1 MNNALRQM
9 TGALAV
15 TLVVVVSSLPAS
27 SVTGMRWAMAV
38 TFVFNLLA
46 IGLFAK
52 YLKGGHPQGK

>member
-1 MNNALRQM
+1 M

-15 TLVVVVSSLPAS
+15 TLVVVISSLPAS

-46 IGLFAK
+46 IGLFAQ
-52 YLKGGHPQGK
+52 YLKGGHPHGE